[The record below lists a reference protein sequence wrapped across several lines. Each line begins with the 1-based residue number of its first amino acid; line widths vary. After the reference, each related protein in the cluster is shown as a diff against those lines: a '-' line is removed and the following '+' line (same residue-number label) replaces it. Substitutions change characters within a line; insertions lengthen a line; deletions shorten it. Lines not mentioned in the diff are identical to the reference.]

1 MTKKILTTVFILF
14 LFFVAGSLR
23 SSAQQQAPE
32 LFITWKTETYAP
44 PNFTGKVLPT
54 AGSPITASF
63 EVIDQGVPANLSRQT
78 VYWYINSNFFK
89 GGEGVQSVRFGAPAG
104 GGEIDLRVQLPNY
117 KNNLL
122 VKTVTIPV
130 VEPEAVIESPFPGGK
145 ISSPSIRLKG
155 VPYFFNTKTP
165 ADLAFSWQV
174 NGQVPKG
181 TENPDSL
188 NVNLG
193 PTTPQG
199 FALGIGLLIQNPAR
213 AIEQASRALNL
224 IFSK

>member
-1 MTKKILTTVFILF
+1 MKKISIIL
-14 LFFVAGSLR
+14 SLAVLLSFSGLGR

-32 LFITWKTETYAP
+32 LFITWKAATYAP
-44 PNFTGKVLPT
+44 PNFAGKVLPV
-54 AGSPITASF
+54 AGSLIVASF

-78 VYWYINSNFFK
+78 VYWYINGNFFK
-89 GGEGVQSVRFGAPAG
+89 GGEGIQSLRFGAPAG
-104 GGEIDLRVQLPNY
+104 GGDIDLRVQLPNY
-117 KNNLL
+117 KNNFL

-130 VEPEAVIESPFPGGK
+130 VEPEAVIESPFPDGK
-145 ISSPSIRLKG
+145 ISNPSIQLKG
-155 VPYFFNTKTP
+155 VPYFFNTKTL
-165 ADLAFSWQV
+165 ADLSFSWQV
-174 NGQVPKG
+174 NGQAPKG

-213 AIEQASRALNL
+213 TIEQASRALNL